1 MVKVFELR
9 ELSMKFERHLDCEVV
24 DLAVSKQTQTA
35 ATACAVAL
43 VAPRTALTLSCP
55 CTWPPRCWDRRGA
68 SLPSCWQIEQ

>member
-24 DLAVSKQTQTA
+24 DLAVSKQTQT
-35 ATACAVAL
+35 VQQLRVQWRFLHHAL
-43 VAPRTALTLSCP
+43 RSRFHARC
-55 CTWPPRCWDRRGA
+55 RCWDRRGA